1 MMNETK
7 KTTMRYEPTSLEV
20 LTNAL
25 IAKRMAQGNDTSTAN
40 SYTLGYLQS
49 LFQSVIDTLPKAKR
63 KALEQEILFRINQN
77 LV

>member
-1 MMNETK
+1 
-7 KTTMRYEPTSLEV
+7 MRYEPTSLEV

-25 IAKRMAQGNDTSTAN
+25 IANRVAKGNDASTAN

-49 LFQSVIDTLPKAKR
+49 LFQGVIDTLPKAKR